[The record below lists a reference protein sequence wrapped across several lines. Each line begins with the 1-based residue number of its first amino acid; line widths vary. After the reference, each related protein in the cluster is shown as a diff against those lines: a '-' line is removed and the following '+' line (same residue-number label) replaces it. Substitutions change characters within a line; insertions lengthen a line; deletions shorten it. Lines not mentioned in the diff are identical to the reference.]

1 MSRIK
6 DLQAEALI
14 PAADDFAVIDG
25 QTSGPRKIRLG
36 SAAVKTAPTSGNA
49 SAGQV
54 VLGDDSRLAAG
65 AALTSVVV
73 SNVQDGD
80 LLQFDNSTATWRN
93 SQKSLL
99 TDGGNY

>member
-6 DLQAEALI
+6 DLQAEALV
-14 PAADDFAVIDG
+14 PAADDFSVIDG
-25 QTSGPRKIRLG
+25 QTNGPRKIRLG
-36 SAAVKTAPTSGNA
+36 SAAVRSAPTSGDA

-54 VLGDDSRLAAG
+54 VLGNDSRLGVVTALG
-65 AALTSVVV
+65 AVVV

-80 LLQFDNSTATWRN
+80 LLQFQSSTGTWQN